1 MKKTCSLNGKKIH
14 YQINGR
20 GQTLVLIH
28 GYLESLLMW
37 EEHQRVLSSKYQVI
51 SIDMPGHGKTDYFF
65 DVHTMTF
72 MADVIYEVLRNE
84 KIEKCVMIGHS
95 MGGYTTL
102 AFASKYNKML
112 LGFGLFHSHAKA
124 DDAEAKRNRERTIEL
139 INQDKGHFIYHFIPT
154 LYAPE
159 NVEKFAK
166 QIDNQINLANAMGKK
181 SVIAAMEGI
190 KERDSSL
197 DILIE
202 SKNPVLFILGKQ
214 DVRIPLESA
223 LAQAAL
229 PKNSLVLILGN
240 SGHMGWLEE
249 KEKTIVTIDGFMQM
263 CSNNS

>member
-1 MKKTCSLNGKKIH
+1 MKKICSFNGKKIH
-14 YQINGR
+14 YQIIGR

-37 EEHQRVLSSKYQVI
+37 EEHQHVLSSKYQVI
-51 SIDMPGHGKTDYFF
+51 SIDMPGHGKTEHYF

-72 MADVIYEVLRNE
+72 MADIIFEVLRNE
-84 KIEKCVMIGHS
+84 KIEKCVIIGHS
-95 MGGYTTL
+95 MGGYATL
-102 AFASKYNKML
+102 AFASKYSKML
-112 LGFGLFHSHAKA
+112 EGFGLFHSQAKA
-124 DDAEAKRNRERTIEL
+124 DDAESKRNRERTIEL
-139 INQDKGHFIYHFIPT
+139 IEQDKGHFIFHFIPT

-159 NVEKFAK
+159 NIKKFAY
-166 QIDNQINLANAMGKK
+166 QIDNQIKLANAMEKK

-202 SKNPVLFILGKQ
+202 SKVPVLFILGKQ

-229 PKNSLVLILGN
+229 PANSLVLILGN

-249 KEKTIVTIDGFMQM
+249 KEKTIASIDGFMQV
-263 CSNNS
+263 CRS